1 MVTEPIDHL
10 HRTTQRGG
18 VHLRND
24 LRHLIAAFHLMPIA
38 IQSMSSRLESKSAV
52 LGQYMLQGWTLTDLQ
67 CDECGVTPLMR
78 EPSGAAQRAGR
89 AAIQFCALCDGG
101 PEAPNRARA
110 NEPAP
115 STYATAS
122 ATPEPLPAPSTP
134 ARAAPSSSSAVS
146 PPPLANAAAKRADPE
161 AAADAIAALLL
172 QGYSLLSAACP
183 DPACAGVPLVGF
195 PRRKDGTKDP
205 RRECVSCGKRWINER
220 DLAESGL
227 RIQQE
232 AAASSSA
239 TTLTPA
245 MGQATIV
252 SATVPSNVPT
262 TRPAEDEPESPRTRA
277 RKDLYAQGEV
287 IMKERRAAEA
297 KKAAE
302 AAEAAAGP
310 SRGYAVPS
318 AGEPSSAPASALG
331 LVSAKAADE
340 DDDFE
345 MADDTPAAARKPF
358 ASADHR
364 PEHADGRFRVVLV
377 STGSVASVKIP
388 LIVEALKKDPN
399 VDVQVVATRPSLHF
413 YDRAAVEASN
423 PGVRVWTDEDEWS
436 DWKKIGDPILHIELR
451 RWADLVVVAPTSAD
465 ILAKIAG
472 GLSDNLVLSMLRAL
486 APETPVILAPA
497 MNTFM
502 YEHPLTAR
510 HEAFI
515 REVLGYY
522 ILGPQ
527 GAGKLACGDAGAGK
541 MTDWKDIVSVIL
553 SYAAVF
559 LNRSNQ
565 SDTTL
570 LKSLLTSMT
579 NPAPSALLQPVVTP
593 AAPIAARNFVVP
605 PAQPVLVHPQPRPA
619 AQQSV
624 TRPIPKLRNRFPVRD
639 LKRPLSGTTPKRP
652 KSTAERSPLHFL
664 RFLLY
669 PFLVLLHVA
678 FTLSSIVLRIFQ
690 ANPTPPDEL
699 TKDPPQHAALIFVP
713 GATKSAESRR
723 LVAERY
729 IESVRRAVQWA
740 GEWGVGTISVWDGE
754 GLGIK
759 HHSVITTSLLHLPP
773 SPPSSTPPSPP
784 LGIEEI
790 EDLGENTVKAA
801 VYVDTDAGSRRV
813 EILFLAP
820 SATDTLTRVT
830 RQYARGGV
838 APSDVTQVHLD
849 HDVKAD
855 LGLPSDPDLVI
866 IHHLSPPGFI
876 RGLLPRPAPELWGY
890 PAWTLRLSEIYT
902 HPPTLPLYL
911 MTLGELLQNSPLP
924 VLRKLGTL
932 FPSADSKGVLSV
944 DAWEGAQGAWEKV
957 EQRRGK

>member
-1 MVTEPIDHL
+1 M
-10 HRTTQRGG
+10 
-18 VHLRND
+18 
-24 LRHLIAAFHLMPIA
+24 A
-38 IQSMSSRLESKSAV
+38 
-52 LGQYMLQGWTLTDLQ
+52 
-67 CDECGVTPLMR
+67 DE
-78 EPSGAAQRAGR
+78 
-89 AAIQFCALCDGG
+89 
-101 PEAPNRARA
+101 
-110 NEPAP
+110 
-115 STYATAS
+115 
-122 ATPEPLPAPSTP
+122 
-134 ARAAPSSSSAVS
+134 
-146 PPPLANAAAKRADPE
+146 
-161 AAADAIAALLL
+161 
-172 QGYSLLSAACP
+172 
-183 DPACAGVPLVGF
+183 
-195 PRRKDGTKDP
+195 
-205 RRECVSCGKRWINER
+205 
-220 DLAESGL
+220 
-227 RIQQE
+227 
-232 AAASSSA
+232 A
-239 TTLTPA
+239 TTAKGKPF
-245 MGQATIV
+245 V
-252 SATVPSNVPT
+252 SA
-262 TRPAEDEPESPRTRA
+262 E
-277 RKDLYAQGEV
+277 
-287 IMKERRAAEA
+287 
-297 KKAAE
+297 
-302 AAEAAAGP
+302 
-310 SRGYAVPS
+310 
-318 AGEPSSAPASALG
+318 
-331 LVSAKAADE
+331 
-340 DDDFE
+340 
-345 MADDTPAAARKPF
+345 
-358 ASADHR
+358 HR
-364 PEHADGRFRVVLV
+364 PERPDGRFRVVLV

-497 MNTFM
+497 MNTHM
-502 YEHPLTAR
+502 YEHPLTTR

-559 LNRSNQ
+559 TNRSNH

-579 NPAPSALLQPVVTP
+579 NPAPSALLQPVVVP

-605 PAQPVLVHPQPRPA
+605 PAQPVLAHPQPRPA

-624 TRPIPKLRNRFPVRD
+624 TRPIPKLRNRFPSRD
-639 LKRPLSGTTPKRP
+639 LKHPP
-652 KSTAERSPLHFL
+652 STAAPRRSRNTSPLHVL

-669 PFLVLLHVA
+669 PFLVLLHIV

-699 TKDPPQHAALIFVP
+699 TKDPPQHAALILVP

-759 HHSVITTSLLHLPP
+759 YHSVITTSLLNLPP

-790 EDLGENTVKAA
+790 EDLGDNTVKAA
-801 VYVDTDAGSRRV
+801 VYVDTGKLIRV
-813 EILFLAP
+813 GCL
-820 SATDTLTRVT
+820 
-830 RQYARGGV
+830 
-838 APSDVTQVHLD
+838 
-849 HDVKAD
+849 AD
-855 LGLPSDPDLVI
+855 LQMLVRDASRSSSCRLP
-866 IHHLSPPGFI
+866 
-876 RGLLPRPAPELWGY
+876 
-890 PAWTLRLSEIYT
+890 
-902 HPPTLPLYL
+902 PPTH
-911 MTLGELLQNSPLP
+911 
-924 VLRKLGTL
+924 
-932 FPSADSKGVLSV
+932 
-944 DAWEGAQGAWEKV
+944 
-957 EQRRGK
+957 